1 MVIILSKKKVFLLF
15 ISSMLIMSL
24 FPNVVSAAEDGGL
37 GSAFDTIRELFAFL
51 PEVIT
56 LEKLIGGDEAAIFWA
71 KFLVWLLLFSVVYF
85 GAGFVFKDNKNVA
98 TVVAIVIALMGALM
112 IPYTM
117 LVSIFQTYGLLAGI
131 IIWVVPVAAGMYIA
145 HQVTVPFVKALIYGA
160 AAWILWSIN
169 ATVVEKMGYFN
180 TSFPYFSI
188 LFAVVVIMFI
198 WNVIGIFGGGQGQ
211 ASAHGWAGGL
221 GRGAWNW
228 LTGDRPGTP
237 PATTLPTD
245 DTATQRERDA
255 QEQSVHIQNAR
266 ERLTGLEAQLQQK
279 IQDPDIH
286 ARFAGISL
294 LLIEL
299 REVQRALD
307 AAENEIRGRT

>member
-1 MVIILSKKKVFLLF
+1 MVLIMSKKKVFLL
-15 ISSMLIMSL
+15 ISFVVMISL
-24 FPNVVSAAEDGGL
+24 FASSVSAQEEGGL
-37 GSAFDTIRELFAFL
+37 AGVAETIEKLFGFL
-51 PEVIT
+51 PNVIT
-56 LEKLIGGDEAAIFWA
+56 LEKLIGQEAAAMFWA
-71 KFLVWLLLFSVVYF
+71 KFLLWLLLFSVVYF

-299 REVQRALD
+299 REVQQALD